1 MTQIYCGEEGSF
13 RKARTY
19 GPERDLRVSGLPI
32 GMLSIEDLVRRRAA
46 AVPTGTSISRAF
58 DQHGM
63 ARMASGSK
71 HGR

>member
-13 RKARTY
+13 RKSYTN
-19 GPERDLRVSGLPI
+19 GSERDLRVSGLPLS
-32 GMLSIEDLVRRRAA
+32 MLNEDVLARRRAA
-46 AVPTGTSISRAF
+46 VVQTGKSISRAC

-71 HGR
+71 NRH